1 MRRAALSSFFCAAFW
16 VSFPTMASEEDA
28 CGQPADVDAQ
38 MACYVGR
45 YCDDVSTHRAR
56 ADCYAN
62 VIRNLLSADRP
73 PAAPPPPK
81 ISAKPAA
88 ETNARVT
95 GIATRAYG
103 LRLFSLDNL
112 EVWEEIASS
121 RARIGNGD
129 AVRIVRGSFKSYRM
143 FPERGGLLRVRRLP
157 CGQTRDDDIVAKCRA
172 ATAAVKQNLSARP

>member
-1 MRRAALSSFFCAAFW
+1 
-16 VSFPTMASEEDA
+16 MASEEDA
-28 CGQPADVDAQ
+28 CDEPADVDAQ
-38 MACYVGR
+38 MACYVSR

-62 VIRNLLSADRP
+62 VIRNLLSARPP
-73 PAAPPPPK
+73 PAAAPPK

-129 AVRIVRGSFKSYRM
+129 AVRIVRGSLNSYRM

-157 CGQTRDDDIVAKCRA
+157 CGQTRNDDIVEKCRA